1 MFRRIG
7 LYLTPQT
14 LHLRNPRIAY
24 ALARDPISPRSP
36 PSWTPSSPLGGIA
49 RGKSSRQPA
58 RVARTRGP
66 PETRNAARD
75 GIETRPAREGAISTR
90 TPGTSGRRIVLE
102 YGKDHILLTGHP
114 LPGRDDAGDTVF
126 RTRRS
131 NSCVPALRA
140 SERAAL
146 PCIRSNPS
154 NTARA

>member
-24 ALARDPISPRSP
+24 VLARDPISPRSP

-75 GIETRPAREGAISTR
+75 GSETRPAREGASSTHTPR
-90 TPGTSGRRIVLE
+90 TSRESRCFGIWEGP
-102 YGKDHILLTGHP
+102 HITN
-114 LPGRDDAGDTVF
+114 LP
-126 RTRRS
+126 S
-131 NSCVPALRA
+131 S
-140 SERAAL
+140 
-146 PCIRSNPS
+146 
-154 NTARA
+154 ARAG

>member
-1 MFRRIG
+1 MACWGSAYHTQVPVSPSPLVALMFRRIG

-75 GIETRPAREGAISTR
+75 GV
-90 TPGTSGRRIVLE
+90 RRAQL
-102 YGKDHILLTGHP
+102 G
-114 LPGRDDAGDTVF
+114 
-126 RTRRS
+126 RTRS
-131 NSCVPALRA
+131 APVLQGPPAG
-140 SERAAL
+140 AL
-146 PCIRSNPS
+146 FLNM
-154 NTARA
+154 